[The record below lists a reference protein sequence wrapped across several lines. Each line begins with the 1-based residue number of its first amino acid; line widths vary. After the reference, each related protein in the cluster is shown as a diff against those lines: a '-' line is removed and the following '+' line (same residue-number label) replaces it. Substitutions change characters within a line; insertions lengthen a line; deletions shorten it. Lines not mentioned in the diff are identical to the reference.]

1 MSVSLALLCLLIH
14 EKSLHLPIS
23 LGNLHQVSGI
33 EAESN
38 LNGIELKNF
47 SLLIPSKCPN
57 FLSPKT
63 LLLLGEPACLLY
75 LARCLGDQEETTSF
89 PSLGSLSPRDQTP
102 VVTHASSFHATRTL
116 DRWSMPNLDILFRAP
131 VGHKNAARL

>member
-1 MSVSLALLCLLIH
+1 MPVSLALLCYLIH

-33 EAESN
+33 EAENN

-57 FLSPKT
+57 FWNPKT
-63 LLLLGEPACLLY
+63 LLLLGEHACLLY
-75 LARCLGDQEETTSF
+75 LARYLGGQKETTSF
-89 PSLGSLSPRDQTP
+89 HSWGSLSPGDQTP
-102 VVTHASSFHATRTL
+102 VVTHASRFHATRTL
-116 DRWSMPNLDILFRAP
+116 DRWSMRNLDILFRAP
-131 VGHKNAARL
+131 VGHKNAA